1 MRDFNYD
8 ENEEFQNEIDN
19 FFGGDEEEGADFYY
33 DKKDIIKAMEIEIA
47 ESEINLRLLKMA
59 IQTLE
64 KSFCWRFYSF
74 KTKMKMILEMYTL
87 FSRVIY
93 DKKKEE

>member
-8 ENEEFQNEIDN
+8 ENEEFQNDIDN
-19 FFGGDEEEGADFYY
+19 FFGGGDEGGDFYY

-47 ESEINLRLLKMA
+47 ESEINLKILKMV

-64 KSFCWRFYSF
+64 RSFWWRFYSF
-74 KTKMKMILEMYTL
+74 KRKMKMILEMYALIT
-87 FSRVIY
+87 RVIY